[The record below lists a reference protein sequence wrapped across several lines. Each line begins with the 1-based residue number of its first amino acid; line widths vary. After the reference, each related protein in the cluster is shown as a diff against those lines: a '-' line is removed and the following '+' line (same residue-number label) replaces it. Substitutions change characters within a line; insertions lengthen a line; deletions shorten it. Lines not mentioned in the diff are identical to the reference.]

1 MTLFC
6 YVPSRLF
13 YSTLLRVF
21 PSSKQLINKLPEPRV
36 AWLLSLASLY
46 QHQHQHQH
54 PSPPHRAIW
63 PLTYIQY
70 EVRSTKHS
78 HHYLLLTQLLQLDS
92 RSISESRYIRRSKS
106 GAWMWLRLIIDVRH
120 AAVARSRP
128 SLLRQYRT
136 SCLRYEIRSTV
147 RLLVSV
153 AGTC

>member
-70 EVRSTKHS
+70 ETLSPLPVADSAFAARLSEYFRIQIYT
-78 HHYLLLTQLLQLDS
+78 TQQ
-92 RSISESRYIRRSKS
+92 IRGVDVAK
-106 GAWMWLRLIIDVRH
+106 IDH
-120 AAVARSRP
+120 
-128 SLLRQYRT
+128 
-136 SCLRYEIRSTV
+136 
-147 RLLVSV
+147 
-153 AGTC
+153 